1 MTRLNPK
8 KWDYRTWRKFF
19 YIAALWNFFF
29 SIPALIFPSL
39 QVQLMYGFKTTSF
52 YILYLNTA
60 LFITVLIFGIGYFM
74 IAQAPE
80 KNLGL
85 VKLGIIGKTVVGVG
99 FYALFS
105 AGRVTFIPVLG
116 GTGDLIF
123 TFYFITYLL
132 AGPRSAGNDFKET
145 TDPAA

>member
-1 MTRLNPK
+1 MSLNPK

-19 YIAALWNFFF
+19 FIAALWNFSF

-52 YILYLNTA
+52 YIIYLNTA
-60 LFITVLIFGIGYFM
+60 FMITVLIFGIGYLM
-74 IAQAPE
+74 IAQAPG

-85 VKLGIIGKTVVGVG
+85 VKLGIIAKTVVGVG
-99 FYALFS
+99 FFALYS
-105 AGRVTFIPVLG
+105 DGRVTLIPVLG

-123 TFYFITYLL
+123 TLYFIFYLL
-132 AGPRSAGNDFKET
+132 IGPKTAGDTSLET
-145 TDPAA
+145 PDRAA